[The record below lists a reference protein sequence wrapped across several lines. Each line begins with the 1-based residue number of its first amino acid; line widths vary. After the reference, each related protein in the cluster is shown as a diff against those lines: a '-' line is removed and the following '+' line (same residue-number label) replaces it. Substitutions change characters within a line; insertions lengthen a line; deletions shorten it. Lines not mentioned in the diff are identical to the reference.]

1 MGYRTKAGQTA
12 LSFDFYPGLSLREI
26 RFVGNKMAA
35 DEPPN
40 EKGGFRLLLVRWF
53 SIRPRSSS
61 SHRLFCYSL
70 GRE

>member
-40 EKGGFRLLLVRWF
+40 EKGGFRLLLVNSPSVASF
-53 SIRPRSSS
+53 
-61 SHRLFCYSL
+61 HRLLLLLAWS
-70 GRE
+70 

>member
-12 LSFDFYPGLSLREI
+12 LSFGFYLGLSLREI

-40 EKGGFRLLLVRWF
+40 EKEAFA
-53 SIRPRSSS
+53 S
-61 SHRLFCYSL
+61 C
-70 GRE
+70 

>member
-12 LSFDFYPGLSLREI
+12 LSFDFYLGLSLREI

-40 EKGGFRLLLVRWF
+40 EKEAFASCWLIHPRPSSFHRLLLLLAW
-53 SIRPRSSS
+53 S
-61 SHRLFCYSL
+61 
-70 GRE
+70 